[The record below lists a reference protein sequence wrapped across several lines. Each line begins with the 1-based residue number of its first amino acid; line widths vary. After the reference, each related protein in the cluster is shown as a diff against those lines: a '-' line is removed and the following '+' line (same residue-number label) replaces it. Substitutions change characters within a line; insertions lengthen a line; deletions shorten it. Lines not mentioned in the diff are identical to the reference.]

1 MRECCT
7 SGDKA
12 HYRRV
17 DHGTLGLRTAARR
30 HGGMELW
37 RSAVGV
43 ASKEV
48 WSSGA
53 LEARYTCVGM
63 EFASRVLELWRYAA
77 GMQT

>member
-1 MRECCT
+1 
-7 SGDKA
+7 
-12 HYRRV
+12 
-17 DHGTLGLRTAARR
+17 
-30 HGGMELW
+30 MELW